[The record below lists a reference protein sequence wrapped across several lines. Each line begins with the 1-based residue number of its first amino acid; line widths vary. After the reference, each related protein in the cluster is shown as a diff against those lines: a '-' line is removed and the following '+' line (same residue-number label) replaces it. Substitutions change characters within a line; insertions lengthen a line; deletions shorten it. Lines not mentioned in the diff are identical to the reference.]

1 MRLKNILAGL
11 LIFFISVTL
20 SYSQDS
26 LSIKARKIF
35 RNYLEEQSPGFSIVL
50 VKGKETVI
58 QENYGYANLEEKTPV
73 SSSTKFNLGSLTQQF
88 TATGILILKDQG
100 KLNYKEKV
108 SSHIKG
114 MPDYA
119 KEITIDEL
127 LRDVSGL
134 PYLNMAEGKK
144 DISVTEDVIDFL
156 NRHEKLAFKTG
167 ARAANNPANYA
178 LLTLI
183 IEKVSGENYRNF
195 ITSQIFEPL
204 NMQDSEVYKGGW
216 FYKIKN
222 KARGYQNVGSAE
234 ESDYEKVEEEMSK
247 EYLRGVTGIYS
258 TLEDMKKWMA
268 SWDTG
273 KILKSNTLSHAKR
286 LNFIRGAKEFY
297 GYGWR
302 KAFNKGRKFLYQG
315 GIGYGNTHIVL
326 KLPAENIDVIVLSN
340 QRAVFGLRKRA
351 FRLVNLVA
359 DKKYEVK

>member
-1 MRLKNILAGL
+1 MRLKNILASL
-11 LIFFISVTL
+11 FILIL
-20 SYSQDS
+20 SYGFCYSQDS
-26 LSIKARKIF
+26 LGIKTRKIF
-35 RNYLEEQSPGFSIVL
+35 NNYLEEQSPGFSIAV
-50 VKGKETVI
+50 VKDGKTVI
-58 QENYGYANLEEKTPV
+58 QENFGYANLEEKTPV
-73 SSSTKFNLGSLTQQF
+73 SASTKFNLGSLSQQF

-100 KLNYKEKV
+100 KLDYKDKV
-108 SSHIKG
+108 SSYIDG
-114 MPDYA
+114 IPDYA

-134 PYLNMAEGKK
+134 PYLNITEGRK
-144 DISVTEDVIDFL
+144 DISVTEEVVDFL

-167 ARAANNPANYA
+167 SKAANNPANYA

-183 IEKVSGENYRNF
+183 IEKVSGENYRDF
-195 ITSQIFEPL
+195 VTTRIFEPL
-204 NMQDSEVYKGGW
+204 NMSDSEVYKGGW

-222 KARGYQNVGSAE
+222 KARGYQNVGTPSESEYE
-234 ESDYEKVEEEMSK
+234 EVEEKMSK

-268 SWDTG
+268 SWDSE
-273 KILKSNTLSHAKR
+273 KLLKSKTLSHAKR

-315 GIGYGNTHIVL
+315 GIGYGNTHVVL
-326 KLPAENIDVIVLSN
+326 NLPSENIDVIVLSN

-359 DKKYEVK
+359 DKNYEVK